1 MCIDMNGIAKISFTG
16 GERLMPARNGY
27 DRELVFEEAECCAR
41 RHGQARLELS
51 RSAMLIRVAAGDAPD
66 LCARC
71 GRPADR
77 LTFAVGNRTLCRRC
91 ARQSAR

>member
-1 MCIDMNGIAKISFTG
+1 
-16 GERLMPARNGY
+16 
-27 DRELVFEEAECCAR
+27 
-41 RHGQARLELS
+41 
-51 RSAMLIRVAAGDAPD
+51 MLIRVAAGDAPD